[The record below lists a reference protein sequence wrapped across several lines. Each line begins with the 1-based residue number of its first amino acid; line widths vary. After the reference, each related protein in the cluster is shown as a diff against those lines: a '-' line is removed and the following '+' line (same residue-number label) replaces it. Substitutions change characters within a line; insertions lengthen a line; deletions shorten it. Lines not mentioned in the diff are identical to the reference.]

1 MENDEKRKK
10 VVDELDRRKKIIENY
25 LDSVDDSSKD
35 SDPYGYVIH
44 KTWYQLIDAALNFV
58 KDIFFEHNECDYSTY
73 ESYRESI
80 DEYCEKSPSL
90 ILMTYRIV
98 NGNFCYVIIYI
109 GKVINDINNNYYP
122 NGYSE
127 IFNELED
134 W

>member
-10 VVDELDRRKKIIENY
+10 VIDELKRRKKIVENY

-35 SDPYGYVIH
+35 SNPYGYVIH
-44 KTWYQLIDAALNFV
+44 KTWYQLIDAALNFA

-98 NGNFCYVIIYI
+98 NGNFCYIIIYI
-109 GKVINDINNNYYP
+109 GTVIDDMNSNYYP
-122 NGYSE
+122 TDPYE
-127 IFNELED
+127 IFGRKIEQ
-134 W
+134 

>member
-10 VVDELDRRKKIIENY
+10 VIDELERRKKIVEDY
-25 LDSVDDSSKD
+25 FDSVDDSSKD

-44 KTWYQLIDAALNFV
+44 KTWYQLIDAALNFA
-58 KDIFFEHNECDYSTY
+58 KDIFFEHNECDYSTD

-98 NGNFCYVIIYI
+98 NGNFCYIIIYI
-109 GKVINDINNNYYP
+109 GKVIDNINDNYYP
-122 NGYSE
+122 KEYE
-127 IFNELED
+127 VFIRFLD
-134 W
+134 D